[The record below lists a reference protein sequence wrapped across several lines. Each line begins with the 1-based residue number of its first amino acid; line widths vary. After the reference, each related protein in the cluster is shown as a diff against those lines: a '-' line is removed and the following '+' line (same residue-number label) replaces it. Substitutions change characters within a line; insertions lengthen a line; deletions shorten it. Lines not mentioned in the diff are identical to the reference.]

1 VIPLEEAKERVWGR
15 VSALAPVKV
24 PIREALGCVLAEDII
39 ATEAIPPFDN
49 TSVDGYA
56 VRFADV
62 EESPSELKVVGELRA
77 GAWPEVAVGPG
88 EAMRI
93 MTGAPMPAGADAVV
107 MVEDTEIGSDA
118 ATVRILRAVSKGESI
133 RPVGDDVS
141 PGDLVLVAGTVL
153 GPAYLG
159 LLAELGRIE
168 VSAYRRLRVAVISTG
183 DELVDDGRALAP
195 GQIRESNGELICSL
209 LSMANCEPVNYGIVA
224 DEEDVLGAALLRA
237 ASDCDA
243 VITSGGVSMGDYDLV
258 KVLLDRLGEMDWM
271 QIAIRPAKPFAFGL
285 LGPDRATPVFGLPGN
300 PVSSMVS
307 FELLARPALLKM
319 MGHSAIERPKLRAIA
334 DKGVRRNRSDDRVNF
349 VRVVATTGSDGRVHV
364 ATSGAQGSHQLAAS
378 AAANGLVRVDVSSEV
393 EPGGEVDVILIGV
406 PPGGL

>member
-1 VIPLEEAKERVWGR
+1 MIPLEEAKERVWGR
-15 VSALAPVKV
+15 ISPLSPVKV
-24 PIREALGCVLAEDII
+24 LVREALGCVLAEDIV

-49 TSVDGYA
+49 TSVDGFA
-56 VRFADV
+56 LRSADV
-62 EESPSELKVVGELRA
+62 ENCPTELTIVGEVRA
-77 GAWPEVAVGPG
+77 GSWPEVGVGPG
-88 EAMRI
+88 EAIRI
-93 MTGAPMPAGADAVV
+93 MTGAPMPPGADAVV
-107 MVEDTEIGSDA
+107 MVEDTEPGGSSDV
-118 ATVRILRAVSKGESI
+118 VRILKSVATGEAI
-133 RPVGDDVS
+133 RPVGDDVA
-141 PGDLVLVAGTVL
+141 PGDLVLRSGTVL

-159 LLAELGRIE
+159 VLAGLGRVE
-168 VSAYRRLRVAVISTG
+168 VLAYRRLRVAVISTG

-195 GQIRESNGELICSL
+195 GQIRESNGELICGL

-224 DEEDVLGAALLRA
+224 DAEDVLGAALVKA
-237 ASDCDA
+237 AADCDA

-285 LGPDRATPVFGLPGN
+285 LGADRATPVFGLPGN

-319 MGHSAIERPKLRAIA
+319 MGHSVIERPALRAIA

-349 VRVVATTGSDGRVHV
+349 VRVIASTESDGRVHV

-393 EPGGEVDVILIGV
+393 EPGGEVDVVLIGV
-406 PPGGL
+406 PPGQL

>member
-15 VSALAPVKV
+15 VSALAPVKMV
-24 PIREALGCVLAEDII
+24 LREALGCVLAEDIV

-56 VRFADV
+56 LRSADV
-62 EESPSELKVVGELRA
+62 ENSPSELKVVGELRA

-107 MVEDTEIGSDA
+107 MVEDTEPGESADV
-118 ATVRILRAVSKGESI
+118 VRILKAVSKGEAI
-133 RPVGDDVS
+133 RPVGDDVA
-141 PGDLVLVAGTVL
+141 PGDLVLPAGTVL

-159 LLAELGRIE
+159 VLAELGRLE
-168 VSAYRRLRVAVISTG
+168 VLVYRKLRVAMISTG
-183 DELVDDGRALAP
+183 DELVDDGRPLGP
-195 GQIRESNGELICSL
+195 GQIRESNGELICAL
-209 LSMANCEPVNYGIVA
+209 LQAANCEPVNYGIVA
-224 DEEDVLGAALLRA
+224 DEEDALGAALVRA
-237 ASDCDA
+237 ANDCDA

-285 LGPDRATPVFGLPGN
+285 LGADRTPVFGLPGN

-307 FELLARPALLKM
+307 FELLARPALLRM
-319 MGHSAIERPKLRAIA
+319 MGHSVIERPTLRAIA
-334 DKGVRRNRSDDRVNF
+334 DKGVRRNRSDDRVNY
-349 VRVVATTGSDGRVHV
+349 VRVIATTESDGRVHV

-378 AAANGLVRVDVSSEV
+378 AAANGFVRVDVSSEV
-393 EPGGEVDVILIGV
+393 EPGGEVDVLLIGV
-406 PPGGL
+406 PPGQL

>member
-1 VIPLEEAKERVWGR
+1 VITLEEAKERVWGR
-15 VSALAPVKV
+15 LRAAQPVKMS
-24 PIREALGCVLAEDII
+24 IRIALGCVLAEDVV

-56 VRFADV
+56 VRSSDV
-62 EESPSELKVVGELRA
+62 QDCPVELAVVGEIRA
-77 GAWPEVAVGPG
+77 GSWPDGPVGPG
-88 EAMRI
+88 EAIRI

-107 MVEDTEIGSDA
+107 MVEDTDGGAGRTS
-118 ATVRILRAVSKGESI
+118 VRILKPVAPGEAI
-133 RPVGDDVS
+133 RPSGDDVS
-141 PGDLVLVAGTVL
+141 PGDLVLPAGTVL

-159 LLAELGRIE
+159 VLAELGRLE
-168 VSAYRRLRVAVISTG
+168 VLAYPRLRVAVISTG
-183 DELVDDGRALAP
+183 DELVDDGRPLAP
-195 GQIRESNGELICSL
+195 GQIRESNGELVCSL
-209 LSMANCEPVNYGIVA
+209 LSMANCEPVNFGIVA
-224 DEEDVLGAALLRA
+224 DEEEALGTALARA
-237 ASDCDA
+237 AQECDA

-285 LGPDRATPVFGLPGN
+285 IGPDRATPVFGLPGN

-319 MGHSAIERPKLRAIA
+319 MGHAAIERPALRAIA

-349 VRVVATTGSDGRVHV
+349 VRVVATTERDGRVHV

-406 PPGGL
+406 PPGQL

>member
-24 PIREALGCVLAEDII
+24 PVREALGCVLAEDIV

-56 VRFADV
+56 VRSADV
-62 EESPSELKVVGELRA
+62 ENSPAELKVIGELRA
-77 GAWPEVAVGPG
+77 GAWPELSVGHG

-93 MTGAPMPAGADAVV
+93 MTGAPMPGGADAVV
-107 MVEDTEIGSDA
+107 MVEDTETGESRER
-118 ATVRILRAVSKGESI
+118 VRILRGVSKGEAI
-133 RPVGDDVS
+133 RPAGDDVS
-141 PGDLVLVAGTVL
+141 PGDLVLPAGTVL

-159 LLAELGRIE
+159 VLAELGRVE
-168 VSAYRRLRVAVISTG
+168 VLVYRRLRVGVISTG

-195 GQIRESNGELICSL
+195 GQIRESNGELICAL

-224 DEEDVLGAALLRA
+224 DAEDVLSAALVRA
-237 ASDCDA
+237 ALECDA

-285 LGPDRATPVFGLPGN
+285 LGPDRTTPVFGLPGN

-319 MGHSAIERPKLRAIA
+319 MGHRVIERPKLRAIA

-349 VRVVATTGSDGRVHV
+349 VRVIASTESDGRVHV

-393 EPGGEVDVILIGV
+393 EPGDEVDVLLIGV
-406 PPGGL
+406 PPGQL

>member
-15 VSALAPVKV
+15 VSALAPVKLV
-24 PIREALGCVLAEDII
+24 LREALGCVLAEDIV

-56 VRFADV
+56 VRSADV
-62 EESPSELKVVGELRA
+62 ENSPSELKVVGELRA

-107 MVEDTEIGSDA
+107 MVEDTEAGDSA
-118 ATVRILRAVSKGESI
+118 HVVRIMKAVSKGEAI
-133 RPVGDDVS
+133 RPVGDDVA
-141 PGDLVLVAGTVL
+141 PGDLVLPAGTVL

-159 LLAELGRIE
+159 VLAELGRLE
-168 VSAYRRLRVAVISTG
+168 VLAYRRLRVAMISTG
-183 DELVDDGRALAP
+183 DELVDDGRPLGP
-195 GQIRESNGELICSL
+195 GQIRESNGELICAL
-209 LSMANCEPVNYGIVA
+209 LKAANCEPVNYGIVA
-224 DEEDVLGAALLRA
+224 DEEEVLGATLVRA
-237 ASDCDA
+237 ANDCDA

-285 LGPDRATPVFGLPGN
+285 LGEDRTTPVFGLPGN

-319 MGHSAIERPKLRAIA
+319 MGHSVIERPTLRAIA

-349 VRVVATTGSDGRVHV
+349 VRVIATTERDGRVHV

-378 AAANGLVRVDVSSEV
+378 AAANGFVRVDVSSEV
-393 EPGGEVDVILIGV
+393 EPGGEVDVLLIGV
-406 PPGGL
+406 PPGQL

>member
-1 VIPLEEAKERVWGR
+1 VISLEEAKERVWGR
-15 VSALAPVKV
+15 VRVLAPVKV
-24 PIREALGCVLAEDII
+24 PLREALGCVLAEDIV

-56 VRFADV
+56 VRSDDV
-62 EESPSELKVVGELRA
+62 QNIPSELKVVGELRA

-107 MVEDTEIGSDA
+107 MVEDTEAEKGADV
-118 ATVRILRAVSKGESI
+118 VRILRSVSTGEAI
-133 RPVGDDVS
+133 RPVGDDVA
-141 PGDLVLVAGTVL
+141 PGDLVLRAGTVL

-159 LLAELGRIE
+159 VLAELGRLE
-168 VSAYRRLRVAVISTG
+168 VSAYRRLRVAMISTG

-195 GQIRESNGELICSL
+195 GQIRESNGELICGL

-224 DEEDVLGAALLRA
+224 DDEEVLGAALERA
-237 ASDCDA
+237 AYDCDA

-258 KVLLDRLGEMDWM
+258 KVLLDRLGDMDWM

-285 LGPDRATPVFGLPGN
+285 LGPDRTTPVFGLPGN

-319 MGHSAIERPKLRAIA
+319 MGHDVIERPSLRAIA
-334 DKGVRRNRSDDRVNF
+334 DKGVRRNRSDDRVNY
-349 VRVVATTGSDGRVHV
+349 VRVIATTESDGRVHV

-393 EPGGEVDVILIGV
+393 EPGGEVDVLLIGV
-406 PPGGL
+406 PPGQL

>member
-1 VIPLEEAKERVWGR
+1 VIPLEEAKERVWRR
-15 VSALAPVKV
+15 VSASEPVKMSV
-24 PIREALGCVLAEDII
+24 RDALGCVLAEDIV
-39 ATEAIPPFDN
+39 AVEAIPPFDN

-56 VRFADV
+56 VRSVDV
-62 EESPSELKVVGELRA
+62 ENCPMDLKVIGEIRA
-77 GAWPEVAVGPG
+77 GSWPVATVGQG

-93 MTGAPMPAGADAVV
+93 MTGAPMPNGADAVV
-107 MVEDTEIGSDA
+107 MVEDTESGEDR
-118 ATVRILRAVSKGESI
+118 ATVRVLKPVAAGEAI

-141 PGDLVLVAGTVL
+141 PGDLVLRAGMVL
-153 GPAYLG
+153 GPGYLG
-159 LLAELGRIE
+159 VVAGLGRAE
-168 VSAYRRLRVAVISTG
+168 VLAYRRLRVGVISTG
-183 DELVDDGRALAP
+183 DELVDDGRPLGP
-195 GQIRESNGELICSL
+195 GQIRESNGELICAL

-224 DEEDVLGAALLRA
+224 DDEDVLTAALVRA
-237 ASDCDA
+237 AEDCDA

-285 LGPDRATPVFGLPGN
+285 LGPDRTTPVFGLPGN

-319 MGHSAIERPKLRAIA
+319 MGHSAIERPALRAIA

-349 VRVVATTGSDGRVHV
+349 VRVIATTGSDGRVHV

-378 AAANGLVRVDVSSEV
+378 AAANGLVRVDALSEV

-406 PPGGL
+406 PPGQL